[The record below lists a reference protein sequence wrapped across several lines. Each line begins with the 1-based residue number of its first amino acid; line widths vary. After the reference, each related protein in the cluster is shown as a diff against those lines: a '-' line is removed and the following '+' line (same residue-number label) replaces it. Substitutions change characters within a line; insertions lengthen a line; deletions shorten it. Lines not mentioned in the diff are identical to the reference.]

1 VTGRTSGGG
10 RRASPL
16 RRRLRGALALLV
28 ALGALAFAGYVGLGA
43 GEFERPNVVAAL
55 LVLTALVALWQAN
68 AVLR

>member
-1 VTGRTSGGG
+1 V
-10 RRASPL
+10 
-16 RRRLRGALALLV
+16 ALLV